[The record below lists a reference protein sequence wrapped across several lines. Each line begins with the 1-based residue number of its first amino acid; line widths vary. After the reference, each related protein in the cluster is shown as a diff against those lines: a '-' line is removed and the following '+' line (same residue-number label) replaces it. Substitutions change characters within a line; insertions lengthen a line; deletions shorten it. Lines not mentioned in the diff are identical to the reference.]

1 MIIVNMILRSVLVIW
16 KKCYLRGRNYG
27 VKKIYI
33 SGLVFSTK
41 VSLPILEKIH
51 KKFVEMSVSNT

>member
-1 MIIVNMILRSVLVIW
+1 MW
-16 KKCYLRGRNYG
+16 KKCYLRCRNYG
-27 VKKIYI
+27 VQKIYI

-51 KKFVEMSVSNT
+51 KKIVEMSVSNT